1 MTVMP
6 GAVWRPIPVSRSRPL
21 RRKGRGVILHVAAS
35 EATSLFGFFSTA
47 SVDSHF
53 YVAKDGAIEQ
63 YVDTDLQ
70 AYASMDGNAT
80 TISVETQGG
89 VANPDGEPWTPQQV
103 ASLARICRW
112 ANEDEGVPLQ
122 VMPDSRPASRGIGW
136 HRLGVRP
143 WVVPGG
149 EIWSAANGKRCP
161 GDAKIAQVPAVVA
174 AARGNP
180 TPTATVRPEEHMH
193 LIQQTDRGIGVVG
206 PGYYLTLRP
215 DQVNP
220 ARAVWGEPTIFAT
233 AAEYDTA
240 VTVATAAGNLG
251 KLTTAYDLSGRPSDG
266 PDDLF
271 GHVMNTEALA
281 RAMVKAL
288 AALADQPGSPAAAPA
303 VPSSDLADLARQIG
317 AQLAS
322 DKGFLT
328 ALAAAVNEDAA
339 RRLAQ

>member
-1 MTVMP
+1 MP
-6 GAVWRPIPVSRSRPL
+6 GAAWRPIPVSPTRPK
-21 RRKGRGVILHVAAS
+21 RRKGRGVVLHVAAS

-47 SVDSHF
+47 DVDSHF
-53 YVAKDGAIEQ
+53 YVAKDGTIEQ

-89 VANPDGEPWTPQQV
+89 VTNPDGEPWTPQQV
-103 ASLARICRW
+103 AALARICRW
-112 ANEDEGVPLQ
+112 AHDTEGVPLT

-136 HRLGVRP
+136 HRLGVKP

-149 EIWSAANGKRCP
+149 EVWSAANGKRCP

-174 AARGNP
+174 AAQGSP
-180 TPTATVRPEEHMH
+180 TPATTPTVTPRPEEHMH

-215 DQVNP
+215 EQVPP
-220 ARAVWGEPTIFAT
+220 AVLVWGQPTIFAT

-251 KLTTAYDLSGRPSDG
+251 KLTVAYDLTGRPTDG
-266 PDDLF
+266 PDDML
-271 GHVMNTEALA
+271 GHVLSTEAMV
-281 RAMVKAL
+281 RAVVKAL
-288 AALADQPGSPAAAPA
+288 AAMSGTTPAPGPAAAA
-303 VPSSDLADLARQIG
+303 DADALAEKVADLLAAR
-317 AQLAS
+317 LAS
-322 DKGFLT
+322 
-328 ALAAAVNEDAA
+328 
-339 RRLAQ
+339 